1 MQSDELPVVV
11 IAGVRHLTL
20 KTAAQFMGRGRQ
32 WLRNRL
38 ELPGAPAWRYIG
50 GRVMLPEA
58 EYLAWLQGD
67 LRNPKQP
74 VHRNGVAIFRG

>member
-1 MQSDELPVVV
+1 MSDDLPAVV

-20 KTAAQFMGRGRQ
+20 KTAAQYVGRNRQ
-32 WLRNRL
+32 WLRQRL
-38 ELPGAPAWRYIG
+38 DQPGGPLWRYVG

-58 EYLAWLQGD
+58 EYLVWLQGD

-74 VHRNGVAIFRG
+74 VHRSGAGVFRG